1 MRTVIVIPCFNE
13 ASKIAE
19 TVAPLISA
27 GYTVVVADDG
37 STDGTDAV
45 LRALPVIHLR
55 HAVNLGAGA
64 ATETG
69 LEWARRAFE
78 SGGALRLDGAGAEIV
93 VTMDADGQHDWR
105 QIPEMIRPIQEG
117 RADIVF
123 GSRFLRPEDIA
134 EIPAGRRRLLRLA
147 TAFGALTS
155 GLRFS
160 DTHNGFRAL
169 SRTALEKIRLRQ
181 PGYAFCSEIID
192 ETARLGLRWTEVPVT
207 VLYTEY
213 SRRKGQ
219 SAWNAINIM
228 IDLLLR
234 KVLR

>member
-69 LEWARRAFE
+69 LEYARRA
-78 SGGALRLDGAGAEIV
+78 GAELV

-105 QIPEMIRPIQEG
+105 QIPEMIRPIQEA
-117 RADIVF
+117 RSSTI
-123 GSRFLRPEDIA
+123 
-134 EIPAGRRRLLRLA
+134 
-147 TAFGALTS
+147 
-155 GLRFS
+155 
-160 DTHNGFRAL
+160 
-169 SRTALEKIRLRQ
+169 Q
-181 PGYAFCSEIID
+181 
-192 ETARLGLRWTEVPVT
+192 TARRWKTWTRCPGPPKST
-207 VLYTEY
+207 
-213 SRRKGQ
+213 
-219 SAWNAINIM
+219 SATWT
-228 IDLLLR
+228 
-234 KVLR
+234 

>member
-69 LEWARRAFE
+69 LEYARR
-78 SGGALRLDGAGAEIV
+78 AGAEIV

-134 EIPAGRRRLLRLA
+134 EIPAGRRRLLRMA

-169 SRTALEKIRLRQ
+169 SRTALEKIHLRQ

-192 ETARLGLRWTEVPVT
+192 ETARHALRWTEVPVT